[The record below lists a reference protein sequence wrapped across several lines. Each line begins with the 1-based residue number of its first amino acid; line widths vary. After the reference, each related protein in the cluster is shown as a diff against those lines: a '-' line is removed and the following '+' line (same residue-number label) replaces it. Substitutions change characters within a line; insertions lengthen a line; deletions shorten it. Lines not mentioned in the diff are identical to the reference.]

1 MQRAQSISG
10 IGESTR
16 ESTIMHVSSARKAS
30 CMQLF
35 RHKKVHTKQGFTN
48 HAVGRTIYNTIS
60 TRKLASYLLN
70 HFFFVDFFF
79 LAIEL
84 SDSDSCIHF
93 TNFLDTDMHS
103 PTILRSFDFISL
115 HFVLLCLLQFPWKAE
130 HAPQYTFRWLLCP
143 RGSQACPSLFTI
155 NAKKTSV
162 KRQLQHPS
170 KRTTFKNIVYLSE
183 HTISSYPS
191 K

>member
-1 MQRAQSISG
+1 MIYA
-10 IGESTR
+10 ESAIRIRHR
-16 ESTIMHVSSARKAS
+16 ETHLGKHHHECLFCKKGFLYAI
-30 CMQLF
+30 F

-48 HAVGRTIYNTIS
+48 HAVGRTIYNTIC

-84 SDSDSCIHF
+84 SDSDSYIHF

-103 PTILRSFDFISL
+103 PMILRGFDFISL

-130 HAPQYTFRWLLCP
+130 HAP
-143 RGSQACPSLFTI
+143 
-155 NAKKTSV
+155 
-162 KRQLQHPS
+162 
-170 KRTTFKNIVYLSE
+170 
-183 HTISSYPS
+183 
-191 K
+191 